1 MKIIR
6 PSYRI
11 DYPATQADWERE
23 LKAIERAGRVSHQSH
38 DKITA
43 DSYHTFIKMLVKRG
57 HDAVLEFGK
66 LSVTLITDRG
76 ILAELTRHRLAS
88 FLVESTRFVNYSAGK
103 FDKETTV
110 VKPSG
115 IPNSGTVFDLWEAA
129 MLNAE
134 HRYMALLKHVPP
146 ETARSVLPMCLKT
159 EIAFSCNFREARH
172 IFNLRAL
179 GTSGRPHPDFVAFML
194 PLYHECRKHA
204 PEVFDLGEARR
215 DERIE

>member
-1 MKIIR
+1 MKIVK

-11 DYPATQADWERE
+11 DYPATPADWERE
-23 LKAIERAGRVSHQSH
+23 LKAIERAGRVSHQSC

-43 DSYHTFIKMLVKRG
+43 DSYHTFIKALVKQG
-57 HDAVLEFGK
+57 HEAVLEFGK
-66 LSVTLITDRG
+66 LTVTFITDRG
-76 ILAELTRHRLAS
+76 ILAEFTRHRLAS

-103 FDKETTV
+103 FGEEITV

-115 IPNSGTVFDLWEAA
+115 IPDRDAVFDIWETA

-134 HRYMALLKHVPP
+134 HRYMALLKHVPA
-146 ETARSVLPMCLKT
+146 ETARSVLPTCLKT

-179 GTSGRPHPDFVAFML
+179 GTTGRPHPDFVALML
-194 PLYHECRKHA
+194 PLYQDCREHA
-204 PEVFDLGEARR
+204 PEVFDLGEARQ
-215 DERIE
+215 